1 MHFRS
6 TREKE
11 RERCSTA
18 ATVVGNGIGRRS
30 RHFPDVL
37 PSFFFSF
44 VYKAIITSVILNSGS
59 RCDLYGRRASI
70 HYIIKSHIHTA
81 ESIRRAYS
89 RAARTC
95 SSRQSG
101 RGVLRSPQKSRMTM
115 LLRRPIVSD
124 RRLFTSPFDSSSDRT
139 RCATS
144 ATLVSV
150 LSLLFHNYLHT
161 VVYYFLL

>member
-6 TREKE
+6 TGE
-11 RERCSTA
+11 RKRGA
-18 ATVVGNGIGRRS
+18 ARRLQLVAVLA
-30 RHFPDVL
+30 DV
-37 PSFFFSF
+37 PVIFQTRFHPFFFLF
-44 VYKAIITSVILNSGS
+44 VYKAIITSVILNFGS

-95 SSRQSG
+95 SSRQSC
-101 RGVLRSPQKSRMTM
+101 RGIVLRSPRKSRMTM

-124 RRLFTSPFDSSSDRT
+124 RRLFTLPFDSSSDRT

-144 ATLVSV
+144 AALVSV
-150 LSLLFHNYLHT
+150 LSR
-161 VVYYFLL
+161 VVIP